1 MQQLSTSHGYL
12 HPALS
17 SPASA
22 APASTSAADRV
33 TELLLRLLQQCE
45 CCQNFNGSSGHT
57 HGCSSIMLLRAKLH
71 IEGKVQS
78 MMVSRCCSNA
88 LPSNPC

>member
-33 TELLLRLLQQCE
+33 TAFLRLQQQCE
-45 CCQNFNGSSGHT
+45 RCQEFNGSSGHT
-57 HGCSSIMLLRAKLH
+57 HGFSSIMLLRAKLH
-71 IEGKVQS
+71 IEDKVQQ
-78 MMVSRCCSNA
+78 
-88 LPSNPC
+88 